1 MEQNQKKQIF
11 RKAAIDRVASPE
23 QLTDYIRVSS
33 PSVWAVLAAC
43 VILLAALL
51 VWGFF
56 GQVEINTVN
65 ELGQVVTETIR
76 PLDFIFGR

>member
-1 MEQNQKKQIF
+1 MDQKQIF

-23 QLTDYIRVSS
+23 QLTDYIRVGS

-43 VILLAALL
+43 VILLASLL
-51 VWGFF
+51 VWGLF
-56 GQVEINTVN
+56 GQVEVNMVN
-65 ELGQVVTETIR
+65 ELGQTVTETMH